1 MGYVE
6 ELFIIPLGGIYS
18 MSGARVRH
26 PRRPRACDSRGPGAD
41 GGSPG
46 TDGAEAAGS
55 RLQGRGS
62 PPLRRSLSA
71 SRTRLH
77 GADAPVRRARSSPAY
92 RTASGGYHTLTGAS
106 SFTHTSGTRERRSA
120 IHDASDTAM
129 NATISTPM
137 PIT

>member
-1 MGYVE
+1 
-6 ELFIIPLGGIYS
+6 
-18 MSGARVRH
+18 MSGTGVRH
-26 PRRPRACDSRGPGAD
+26 PRRPRACDGRGPGAD

-46 TDGAEAAGS
+46 TDGAEAAGF

-62 PPLRRSLSA
+62 PPLRRPPSA

-77 GADAPVRRARSSPAY
+77 GADAPVRRARSSPAH
-92 RTASGGYHTLTGAS
+92 RAASGRGYHTLTGAS
-106 SFTHTSGTRERRSA
+106 SFTHTSGTRERSSA

>member
-1 MGYVE
+1 
-6 ELFIIPLGGIYS
+6 

-26 PRRPRACDSRGPGAD
+26 PWRPRARGSHGPGAD
-41 GGSPG
+41 GGSQG
-46 TDGAEAAGS
+46 TDGAAAGS

-62 PPLRRSLSA
+62 PPLRRPPSA

-77 GADAPVRRARSSPAY
+77 GADAPVRRALPSPAH
-92 RTASGGYHTLTGAS
+92 RAASGGYHTLTGAS
-106 SFTHTSGTRERRSA
+106 SFTHTSGTRERSSA

-137 PIT
+137 PTT